1 MKEYVDSSVL
11 LRIVL
16 NSPMALNEWKNFR
29 YPSSSALLQVECLRT
44 IDRLQLTGELKQHE
58 VALTYAALHEMMGRT
73 ELLKIDMDVIERA
86 GGSFGLPLKTLD
98 AIHLVTAIVWRERL
112 SDEVTFATH
121 DKSLAAAA
129 RTYHFPVIGA

>member
-1 MKEYVDSSVL
+1 
-11 LRIVL
+11 
-16 NSPMALNEWKNFR
+16 MALNEWKNFR

-86 GGSFGLPLKTLD
+86 GESFGLPLKTLD

-129 RTYHFPVIGA
+129 RTYHFPVLGG